1 MKPTFFSGAGNWAL
15 RAVMLLF
22 SAVVVFPLLWNVM
35 TSFKTSSEIM
45 ADPWA
50 LPERLCVENYQSAY
64 ETSDMRRN
72 AANSVVTVVGSVALL
87 LVFSV
92 PAAYGLSRHKSRLS
106 RFIHMVYMGC
116 IFIQAP
122 YILVPL
128 FLQMQKLYL
137 LDSLG
142 GLCLVYAVVRFPFTI
157 FLLCGFF
164 ADIPRDYEEA
174 AMIDGCTPFQ
184 TMLRVMVPLAK
195 PGIFTCGLLAVIEYW
210 NEYPIAMT
218 LIQSPARYTL
228 PVGLANLFEVQRY
241 ATDWGALFAGLVI
254 VLVPTLLVYI
264 AAHEKLTTGMNV
276 GGVKG

>member
-1 MKPTFFSGAGNWAL
+1 MRTKPFSGAANGAL
-15 RAVMLLF
+15 RAVMLLLT
-22 SAVVVFPLLWNVM
+22 ALVVFPLLWNVM
-35 TSFKTSSEIM
+35 TSFKTSAEIM

-50 LPERLCVENYQSAY
+50 LPERLCLENYKSAY

-72 AANSVVTVVGSVALL
+72 AVNSVLTVAGSVALL

-92 PAAYGLSRHKSRLS
+92 PAAYGLSRHKSRLTK
-106 RFIHMVYMGC
+106 FIHSIYMAC

-128 FLQMQKLYL
+128 FLQMQALHL
-137 LDSLG
+137 LNSLG

-174 AMIDGCTPFQ
+174 AMIDGCGFFK
-184 TMLRVMVPLAK
+184 TMTRVMIPLAK

-218 LIQSPARYTL
+218 LIQSPQKYTL

-254 VLVPTLLVYI
+254 VLVPTLLVYLL
-264 AAHEKLTTGMNV
+264 AHEKLTTGMNV

>member
-1 MKPTFFSGAGNWAL
+1 MEKKAGRIASHWIL
-15 RAVMLLF
+15 RAAMVLL

-35 TSFKTSSEIM
+35 TSFKTSAEIM
-45 ADPWA
+45 ENPWS
-50 LPERLCVENYQSAY
+50 LPTSLCWENYKTAY
-64 ETSDMRRN
+64 ATSQMGLN
-72 AANSVVTVVGSVALL
+72 SLNSVIVVVGSLALL
-87 LVFSV
+87 LVFSI
-92 PAAYGLSRHKSRLS
+92 PAAYGLSRCRN
-106 RFIHMVYMGC
+106 RFTRGVHSLYMAC

-128 FLQMQKLYL
+128 FLQMQKLAL
-137 LDSLG
+137 LDTLA

-164 ADIPRDYEEA
+164 ADLPKDYEEA
-174 AMIDGCTPFQ
+174 AMIDGCSHWQ
-184 TMLRVMVPLAK
+184 TMTRVMIPLAK
-195 PGIFTCGLLAVIEYW
+195 PGIFTCGLLATIEYW

-218 LIQSPARYTL
+218 LIQSPEKYTL

-254 VLVPTLLVYI
+254 VLVPTLLIYI
-264 AAHEKLTTGMNV
+264 LAHEKLTTGMNV

>member
-128 FLQMQKLYL
+128 FLQMQKLHL

>member
-1 MKPTFFSGAGNWAL
+1 MKTRISCSAANWAL
-15 RAVMLLF
+15 RAVMLLLT
-22 SAVVVFPLLWNVM
+22 AIVVFPLLWNVM
-35 TSFKTSSEIM
+35 TSFKTSAEIM

-50 LPERLCVENYQSAY
+50 LPGELHLENYKAAY

-72 AANSVVTVVGSVALL
+72 ALNSGITVIGSVALL
-87 LVFSV
+87 LALSV

-106 RFIHMVYMGC
+106 RLIHSVYMAC

-128 FLQMQKLYL
+128 FLQMQKLHI

-164 ADIPRDYEEA
+164 QDIPRDYEEA
-174 AMIDGCTPFQ
+174 AMIDGCSPWK
-184 TMLRVMVPLAK
+184 TMTRVMIPLAK
-195 PGIFTCGLLAVIEYW
+195 PGVFTCGLLAVIEYW

-218 LIQSPARYTL
+218 LIQSPGKYTL

-254 VLVPTLLVYI
+254 VLAPTLLVYI
-264 AAHEKLTTGMNV
+264 AAHDKLTTGMNV